1 MYNVQKTFSFNS
13 RNNASISLKT
23 TCTETIE
30 NLETSINGTKK
41 EMADNFQLQETYK
54 ENTNK
59 EVNSLKIKTN
69 DLEEITNVLSVEES
83 CQQLSN
89 LGTVYILGQ

>member
-1 MYNVQKTFSFNS
+1 
-13 RNNASISLKT
+13 
-23 TCTETIE
+23 
-30 NLETSINGTKK
+30 
-41 EMADNFQLQETYK
+41 MADNFQLQETYK
-54 ENTNK
+54 ENTNN
-59 EVNSLKIKTN
+59 EVNSLKTKTN

>member
-1 MYNVQKTFSFNS
+1 MQ
-13 RNNASISLKT
+13 ISSKI

-30 NLETSINGTKK
+30 NLETSVNGTK
-41 EMADNFQLQETYK
+41 MVQ
-54 ENTNK
+54 ENTNNK
-59 EVNSLKIKTN
+59 VNSLESKTT